1 MKTVVISLG
10 GSIVAP
16 DAVDTG
22 YIASFRDVIEGQL
35 RAKDDL
41 RVVIVVG
48 GGALARAYQQAY
60 RTVAAQPDDAAA
72 DWVGIAATHVNAELL
87 RAVFDRWCDDPVV
100 RNPEGE
106 IAFRGRVLV
115 AGGWKPG
122 FSTDFDA
129 VLLAIRFQADT
140 VLNLSNIAKAYTAD
154 PKTDPTATPVDAA
167 TWAHFRGIVGD
178 EWTPG
183 KNSPFDP
190 VASRRAA
197 EKHLR
202 VIIAAGRD
210 VANLEAILDG
220 REFVGTVVGP
230 D

>member
-1 MKTVVISLG
+1 VVISLG

-16 DAVDTG
+16 DAVDAA
-22 YIASFRDVIEGQL
+22 YISDFRDVIEQQL
-35 RAKDDL
+35 RADADL
-41 RVVIVVG
+41 RLVIVVG
-48 GGALARAYQQAY
+48 GGALARSYQRAY
-60 RTVAAQPDDAAA
+60 RDVATEADDAAA
-72 DWVGIAATHVNAELL
+72 DWVGVAATHVNAELL
-87 RAVFDRWCDDPVV
+87 RAVFAEWCNDPVV

-106 IAFRGRVLV
+106 LAFGGRILV

-154 PKTDPTATPVDAA
+154 PKVDPTATPLDAA
-167 TWAHFRGIVGD
+167 TWSQFRRIVGD
-178 EWTPG
+178 TWSPG
-183 KNSPFDP
+183 KNTPFDP
-190 VASRRAA
+190 VASRKAA
-197 EKHLR
+197 EEHLR

-210 VANLEAILDG
+210 VANLKAILEG
-220 REFVGTVVGP
+220 RPFTGTVVGP